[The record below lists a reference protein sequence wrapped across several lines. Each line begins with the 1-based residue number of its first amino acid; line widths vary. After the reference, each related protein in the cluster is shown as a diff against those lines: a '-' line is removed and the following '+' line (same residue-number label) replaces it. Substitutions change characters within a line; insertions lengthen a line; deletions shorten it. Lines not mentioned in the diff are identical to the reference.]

1 MKKYLV
7 LILFALISISAL
19 SQHMKFMGIPL
30 NGTIAQFTTKLQQ
43 KGVTISSANKYS
55 GNDCRFFSGIFY
67 GKEARIFVFYIPST
81 KLVYRAKVVFEFDNA
96 DRRDEFKNE
105 IYNKIINKYNSEIKT
120 SWLNDY
126 ISYKILIDLGVR
138 SDIYEGRIDLF
149 YSYEYTYS
157 LHIDYYDCVNYEK
170 YQACIDADL

>member
-43 KGVTISSANKYS
+43 KGVTISSANKNS
-55 GNDCRFFSGIFY
+55 GNDCRYFSGIFY
-67 GKEARIFVFYIPST
+67 GKEAKIFVFYIPST
-81 KLVYRAKVVFEFDNA
+81 KLVYRAKVVFEFVNA
-96 DRRDEFKNE
+96 DRRDEFKDE
-105 IYNKIINKYNSEIKT
+105 IYNKIINKYNSKVEQG
-120 SWLNDY
+120 WDN
-126 ISYKILIDLGVR
+126 SYKSYHIWIDLGVR
-138 SDIYEGRIDLF
+138 SDRYEGAIDLF
-149 YSYEYTYS
+149 YSYEYNYS
-157 LHIDYYDCVNYEK
+157 LHIDYYDYANYEK